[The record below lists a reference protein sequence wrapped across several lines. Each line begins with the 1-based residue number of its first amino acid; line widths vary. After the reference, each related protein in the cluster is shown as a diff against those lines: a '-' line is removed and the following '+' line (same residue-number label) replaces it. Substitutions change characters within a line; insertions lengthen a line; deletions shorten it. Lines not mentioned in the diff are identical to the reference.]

1 MADQVTLPL
10 FPLPLVVFPGEP
22 LPLHIFEERYKALIT
37 WCLEGERLGEQRR
50 FGVSKVTDEGLAAV
64 GCAVV
69 IEQVRQRY
77 PDGRYDIITVGQQRY
92 ELLSAVRERV
102 WPEGEIRW
110 FDDDPDDTDQTLIDR
125 TVALHTRL
133 IELVR
138 GEPPRYSYAGLRDL
152 AFVLGHE
159 AGLDVGERQRLLE
172 LRTERAR
179 LAALVTYYEGILP
192 RLAER
197 EDVARRIRSNGHIP
211 RGLA

>member
-1 MADQVTLPL
+1 MADPVTLPL

-22 LPLHIFEERYKALIT
+22 LPFHIFEERYKKLIS
-37 WCLEGERLGEQRR
+37 WCLEGERHGERRR
-50 FGVSKVTDEGLAAV
+50 FGVSQVTDEGIVAV

-92 ELLSAVRERV
+92 ELLSPVRERV
-102 WPEGEIRW
+102 WPEGEVRW

-125 TVALHTRL
+125 ALALHTRL

-138 GEPPRYSYAGLRDL
+138 GEPPRYSYTGLRDL

-159 AGLDVGERQRLLE
+159 AGLDAAERQRLLE

-179 LAALVTYYEGILP
+179 LTTLVTYYERVLP

-197 EDVARRIRSNGHIP
+197 EDIVLRIRSNGHIP